1 MRRKVSMDTLLTG
14 LFVVMLLLLLF
25 YDPIRRLHPALDPL
39 LMLSG
44 QAIGLVL
51 LALMVFC
58 IVGLVLLVIRRL
70 YGVCRNVA
78 RKYREA

>member
-25 YDPIRRLHPALDPL
+25 YDPIRRLHPAVDTL

-51 LALMVFC
+51 LALVVFC
-58 IVGLVLLVIRRL
+58 IIGLVLLAVRRL
-70 YGVCRNVA
+70 YGVCRGG
-78 RKYREA
+78 